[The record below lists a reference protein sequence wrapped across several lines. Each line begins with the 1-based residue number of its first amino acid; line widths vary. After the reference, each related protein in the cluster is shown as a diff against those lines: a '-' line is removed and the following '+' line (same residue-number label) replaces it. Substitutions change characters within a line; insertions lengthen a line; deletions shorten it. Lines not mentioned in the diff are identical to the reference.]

1 MSSDPA
7 LEAFRTLDVR
17 VGTIL
22 SADPLTGAR
31 VPAYKIAVDLGS
43 ALGTRQSSAQVT
55 KHYAPDD
62 LVGIQVLC
70 VVNFPPK
77 RIAGFSSEVLILG
90 LPDASGDVVLIRPER
105 AVPNGG
111 RLF

>member
-1 MSSDPA
+1 
-7 LEAFRTLDVR
+7 V
-17 VGTIL
+17 
-22 SADPLTGAR
+22 SAEPLAGSR
-31 VPAYKIAVDLGS
+31 VPAYKIAVDLGA

-62 LVGIQVLC
+62 LAGTQVLC

-77 RIAGFSSEVLILG
+77 RIAGFSSELLILG

-105 AVPNGG
+105 GVPNGG